1 MKLKGKK
8 LKRQI
13 ERKKKRRQQLSY
25 ERSLARR
32 KII

>member
-25 ERSLARR
+25 EGSLARQ
-32 KII
+32 KI